1 MRALLCALLIAW
13 MPLAQAAQAG
23 VEQAA
28 SLVSDI
34 ARNADS
40 WSPAQFSERVDEYGK
55 LVSAAREHH
64 DDVAVLAALR
74 ATGDELHGACRA
86 RIRALET
93 AADEDEARLEAL
105 YRSEQWHAINY
116 ALAGVRYWQAWI
128 DLALADAERA
138 PDQRIPA
145 LSRAERG
152 FQATAVRILYPG
164 LVYGSWLGMA
174 YVELAR
180 DELEA
185 AESRLTRLQAVL
197 AGDPGNPLGEIVSGE
212 LAVLRARRGEELQS
226 LPAADVAITPAMA
239 RRLRE
244 EAFAIL
250 EQRRSR
256 DVIAS
261 DAAERLRRV
270 IDAGYLDDALVTRM
284 LAYRDEIVGRD
295 MGVIGLLLDAEY
307 AYANEQFETTVLK
320 YREFNAQRGFD
331 LDFDAAPF
339 RYHYAVAL
347 YRLGYAREALDVSA
361 SLQQDPTL
369 GNDALKLAFLVAEQ
383 LNREQPGVANRKRLD
398 SAARDFLARSPDDPD
413 AALAHL
419 ALAAGGGDSAAHLA
433 VARRDP
439 RTRAAVERVRL
450 DEAVREFGAASLARD
465 WDARAAAASRALA
478 AIEALPRAQRKPIA
492 MQALTLQMQLAAGRP
507 PKDTMERIAALRD
520 AAGGDAGVQ
529 RVLTW
534 TELRALAG
542 DPLSARVAQLAASSD
557 AADKQELAA
566 FLLELE
572 QRGEYTGLERLCA
585 ESLAGFASQP
595 DLQRQ
600 LLLMRYRA
608 LAALGR
614 HDEAFAVATD
624 MVGRFAES
632 GDAWRIYA
640 EGAERA
646 GDGFAAERGWAKIAG
661 AVPVG
666 SDHWIEATLRRVA
679 LLTQAEGA
687 QPQHCALLDG
697 AGVYRGRMS
706 ESVGREF
713 SMLWQENDCGRQ
725 ALSR

>member
-1 MRALLCALLIAW
+1 MRAWLRACLIAW
-13 MPLAQAAQAG
+13 VPLALAAQST

-28 SLVSDI
+28 AFAGDI
-34 ARNADS
+34 ERNAAS
-40 WSPAQFSERVDEYGK
+40 WNAGEFSERVDEYGK
-55 LVSAAREHH
+55 LVSAARERR
-64 DDVAVLAALR
+64 DGPAALAALR
-74 ATGDELHGACRA
+74 AAGHALHGACRA
-86 RIRALET
+86 RVRALESAT
-93 AADEDEARLEAL
+93 DEDEARLESL

-128 DLALADAERA
+128 DLELANAVRA
-138 PDQRIPA
+138 PEQRIPA

-152 FQATAVRILYPG
+152 FQATAVRILFPG

-180 DELEA
+180 DQVAA
-185 AESRLTRLQAVL
+185 AESRLERLQDAL
-197 AGDPGNPLGEIVSGE
+197 AGDPGNPLADIVDGE
-212 LAVLRARRGEELQS
+212 LAVLRARRGEVLQS
-226 LPAADVAITPAMA
+226 LPDTGVELTPAIA
-239 RRLRE
+239 RRLQE

-250 EQRRSR
+250 GQRRTD

-270 IDAGYLDDALVTRM
+270 IDAGYLDDALIARM
-284 LAYRDEIVGRD
+284 LAWRDELVGRD
-295 MGVIGLLLDAEY
+295 MGAIGLLLDAEY
-307 AYANEQFETTVLK
+307 AYANGQFETTVLK
-320 YREFNAQRGFD
+320 YREFIAQRGFGPG
-331 LDFDAAPF
+331 FDAAPF
-339 RYHYAVAL
+339 RYHYALAL
-347 YRLGYAREALDVSA
+347 YRLGYAREAFEVS
-361 SLQQDPTL
+361 LGLRQDPML
-369 GNDALKLAFLVAEQ
+369 GDDASKLGFLVAEQ
-383 LNREQPGVANRKRLD
+383 LNREQPGAANRKQLD
-398 SAARDFLARSPDDPD
+398 SAAREFLARSPEDPD

-419 ALAAGGGDSAAHLA
+419 ALATNSSDSAGHLA
-433 VARRDP
+433 AARRDP

-450 DEAVREFGAASLARD
+450 DTAVQEFGVATLARD
-465 WDARAAAASRALA
+465 WSARAAAAGRALA
-478 AIEALPRAQRKPIA
+478 AIEALPRAQRKPVA

-507 PKDTMERIAALRD
+507 PRDILERIGTLRIE
-520 AAGGDAGVQ
+520 AGADAGVR
-529 RVLTW
+529 RVLAW

-542 DPLSARVAQLAASSD
+542 DPLLEHVVQLAASTD
-557 AADKQELAA
+557 TADRQELVA

-572 QRGEYTGLERLCA
+572 QRGDNAALALLCERA
-585 ESLAGFASQP
+585 GPGFASQP

-608 LAALGR
+608 LAAQGR
-614 HDEAFAVATD
+614 HAEAFALATD

-687 QPQHCALLDG
+687 QPQHCVLLDG
-697 AGVYRGRMS
+697 AGVYRGRMN
-706 ESVGREF
+706 ESADREF
-713 SMLWQENDCGRQ
+713 SVLRLQNDC
-725 ALSR
+725 ALQGMPR

>member
-1 MRALLCALLIAW
+1 MRAWLCACLIAW
-13 MPLAQAAQAG
+13 VPLAQAVQTGAEQTAALTSEIKRDAG
-23 VEQAA
+23 
-28 SLVSDI
+28 
-34 ARNADS
+34 N
-40 WSPAQFSERVDEYGK
+40 WSPEQYSERVDEYGK
-55 LVSAAREHH
+55 LVSAAREDH
-64 DDVAVLAALR
+64 AGTAALTTLR
-74 ATGDELHGACRA
+74 AAGDELHGACRA
-86 RIRALET
+86 RIRALEMT
-93 AADEDEARLEAL
+93 AGEDEARLESL

-128 DLALADAERA
+128 DLALADAAHA

-152 FQATAVRILYPG
+152 FQATAVRILFPG

-180 DELEA
+180 DELEV
-185 AESRLTRLQAVL
+185 AESRLTRLQGAL
-197 AGDPGNPLGEIVSGE
+197 AGDPGNPLGEIVSSE
-212 LAVLRARRGEELQS
+212 LAVLRARRGEELES

-239 RRLRE
+239 RRLQE

-250 EQRRSR
+250 EQRRTHE
-256 DVIAS
+256 VIAS
-261 DAAERLRRV
+261 DAAARLRRV
-270 IDAGYLDDALVTRM
+270 IDAGYLNDALVRRM
-284 LAYRDEIVGRD
+284 LAWRDEIVGRD

-320 YREFNAQRGFD
+320 YREFIAQRGFG

-347 YRLGYAREALDVSA
+347 YRLGYAREALDVST
-361 SLQQDPTL
+361 SLQQDPVL
-369 GNDALKLAFLVAEQ
+369 GDDAARLAFLVAEQ
-383 LNREQPGVANRKRLD
+383 LNREQPGAANRKRLE
-398 SAARDFLARSPDDPD
+398 SVARDFLARSPDDPD

-419 ALAAGGGDSAAHLA
+419 ALAAGESDSAMHLA
-433 VARRDP
+433 AARRDP

-465 WDARAAAASRALA
+465 WDMRAAAASRALA
-478 AIEALPRAQRKPIA
+478 AIEALPRAQRKPVA
-492 MQALTLQMQLAAGRP
+492 MQALTLQMQLAAGQP
-507 PKDTMERIAALRD
+507 VKDTIERIGALRD
-520 AAGGDAGVQ
+520 AAGRDAGVQ
-529 RVLTW
+529 RVLIW

-542 DPLSARVAQLAASSD
+542 DPLSARVALLAASSD
-557 AADKQELAA
+557 AADKQELVA

-572 QRGEYTGLERLCA
+572 QRGEYAGLARLCEQA
-585 ESLAGFASQP
+585 GAGFASQP

-600 LLLMRYRA
+600 ILLMRYRA

-632 GDAWRIYA
+632 GDAWQIYA
-640 EGAERA
+640 EGAEGA

-661 AVPVG
+661 AVPMG

-697 AGVYRGRMS
+697 TAVYRGRMN
-706 ESVGREF
+706 ESAGREL
-713 SMLWQENDCGRQ
+713 SLLREENNCQRQ
-725 ALSR
+725 GMSQ

>member
-1 MRALLCALLIAW
+1 MRAWLRACLIAW
-13 MPLAQAAQAG
+13 LALTPAAQGA
-23 VEQAA
+23 VEQTAVLASAIERHAA
-28 SLVSDI
+28 
-34 ARNADS
+34 S
-40 WSPAQFSERVDEYGK
+40 WSPEQFSEGVDDYGK
-55 LVSAAREHH
+55 RVSAARERREGP
-64 DDVAVLAALR
+64 ATLAALR
-74 ATGDELHGACRA
+74 ASGDELHRACRA
-86 RIRALET
+86 RIRVLEAT
-93 AADEDEARLEAL
+93 TGEDEARLESL

-128 DLALADAERA
+128 DLALADALRA

-152 FQATAVRILYPG
+152 FQATAVRILFPG

-180 DELEA
+180 DDVAA
-185 AESRLTRLQAVL
+185 AESRLTRLRDAL
-197 AGDPGNPLGEIVSGE
+197 AGDPGNPLADIVDGE
-212 LAVLRARRGEELQS
+212 LAVLRARRGEALQG
-226 LPAADVAITPAMA
+226 LPDVGAEITPAIA

-250 EQRRSR
+250 EQRRAH

-270 IDAGYLDDALVTRM
+270 IDAGYLDDALIARM
-284 LAYRDEIVGRD
+284 LAWRDEIVGRD

-307 AYANEQFETTVLK
+307 AYANGQFETTVLK
-320 YREFNAQRGFD
+320 YREFIAQRGFD

-347 YRLGYAREALDVSA
+347 YRLGYAREALEVCNN
-361 SLQQDPTL
+361 LQQDPAL
-369 GNDALKLAFLVAEQ
+369 GDDVAKLAFLVAGE
-383 LNREQPGVANRKRLD
+383 LNRAQPGAVNRERLD
-398 SAARDFLARSPDDPD
+398 SAAREFLARRPEDPD

-419 ALAAGGGDSAAHLA
+419 ALAAGGSDSAAHLA
-433 VARRDP
+433 AARGDP

-450 DEAVREFGAASLARD
+450 DAAVQEFGAASLARD
-465 WDARAAAASRALA
+465 WSARTAAAGRALA
-478 AIEALPRAQRKPIA
+478 AIEALPRAQRKPVA
-492 MQALTLQMQLAAGRP
+492 MQALSLQMQLAAGQP
-507 PKDTMERIAALRD
+507 PPDILQRIATLRTE
-520 AAGGDAGVQ
+520 AGADAGLR
-529 RVLTW
+529 RVLAW

-542 DPLSARVAQLAASSD
+542 DPLLARVVQLVASAD
-557 AADKQELAA
+557 AADKQELVA

-572 QRGEYTGLERLCA
+572 QRGEYAALEPLCA
-585 ESLAGFASQP
+585 QSVAGFASQP
-595 DLQRQ
+595 DRQRQ
-600 LLLMRYRA
+600 LLLVRYRA

-697 AGVYRGRMS
+697 AGVYRARMN
-706 ESVGREF
+706 ESADREF
-713 SMLWQENDCGRQ
+713 SVLRQENHC
-725 ALSR
+725 